1 MDVSQF
7 FHRML
12 HAFDT
17 PEPAPLPEL
26 DERLAL
32 GTLLVRAALT
42 NDRYAVSEIARIDQ
56 LLSRLFELGPIE
68 AAKMRAVCERID
80 RAAPDHVDLAH
91 LIQNTVSAEARLD
104 ACEALWEVAL
114 ADGALEDREAA
125 LIADV
130 RDALGLDEADEDVA
144 RQRAEAA
151 LSN

>member
-32 GTLLVRAALT
+32 GTLLVRAAMT
-42 NDRYAVSEIARIDQ
+42 DERYAVSEIAQIDK
-56 LLSRLFELGPIE
+56 LLSRLFDLGPIE
-68 AAKMRAVCERID
+68 AAKMRATCERID
-80 RAAPDHVDLAH
+80 RGAPDNVDLAH

-114 ADGALEDREAA
+114 ADGELEHREAE
-125 LIADV
+125 LIRNV
-130 RDALGLDEADEDVA
+130 RDALGLDEQDELAA
-144 RQRAEAA
+144 RQRAEDA